1 MSIVYQTNKKTGITY
16 AYESTSFWV
25 PELKQPRTKR
35 KYLGKV
41 DENGNIIPSSG
52 RRRKKRPA
60 LTDVEKMELEDLKKI
75 VTLQEQQLAQL
86 ESENEKLREIIRESV
101 QSLSEV
107 L

>member
-1 MSIVYQTNKKTGITY
+1 MRMGI
-16 AYESTSFWV
+16 SFHLLA
-25 PELKQPRTKR
+25 E
-35 KYLGKV
+35 
-41 DENGNIIPSSG
+41 EE
-52 RRRKKRPA
+52 KKRPA

-86 ESENEKLREIIRESV
+86 ESENEKLREIIRKSV